1 MKNSGHVSKTM
12 LVVAVTALVGGATS
26 IANAIEPCGDFGECK
41 VLIETNA
48 SDGDMG
54 FHFLM
59 DGDDLIRAAIY
70 APNHRKIFYD
80 GARGPLREQY
90 LTETFVESAEP
101 LCFDPLDDDDL
112 ENDEDDFVTLED
124 FVDRWQ
130 DGTYTF
136 VGIGDGWEFSFGQ
149 TTLGFDFPAAPN
161 LDAEDLFGF
170 DGSIISW
177 GAGDDLGECADY
189 EELMDLVDEG
199 VLPVHPANVTVV
211 EWEVVFEA
219 DIPGNLKYSV
229 RVPGNISP
237 RQVTV
242 PADFLASLPADT
254 PAKIEVGAIG
264 TGDNATF
271 SEEGDIC
278 VNEDE
283 GCEEEE

>member
-1 MKNSGHVSKTM
+1 MKNSNDVGKTM
-12 LVVAVTALVGGATS
+12 LAVAVAALAGGVAS
-26 IANAIEPCGDFGECK
+26 VANAIEPCGDFGECK
-41 VLIETNA
+41 ALIEINA
-48 SDGDMG
+48 SDGDIG

-80 GARGPLREQY
+80 GARGALREQF

-136 VGIGDGWEFSFGQ
+136 FGIGDGWEFSFGQ
-149 TTLGFDFPAAPN
+149 TTLGIDLPAAPN
-161 LDAEDLFGF
+161 LDADDGFGF

-189 EELMDLVDEG
+189 EELMDLVDEE
-199 VLPVHPANVTVV
+199 VLPVHPANVPVV

-219 DIPGNLKYSV
+219 DIPGNLKYSA

-237 RQVTV
+237 KQITV
-242 PADFLASLPADT
+242 PADFLAALPADT

-264 TGDNATF
+264 AGDNATF

-283 GCEEEE
+283 GCDEEE